1 MASMPYSGGSFGRSQ
16 DPVEARSAR
25 DIGAHESYLTP
36 MPDQPEQDEDRN
48 LWSHAIA
55 QPAIVELRR
64 TLAAAKGAMSFDR
77 ACGLFA
83 AVASTPTMRP
93 PSEWIDLVKGDHV
106 FEDIADVQRFAN
118 GVMAL
123 YNEVLRSVSKLDGH
137 CCPPAEDHDA
147 VREFCLGYL
156 MIAFSDAERAQSPT
170 ARDKLLPMCALAG
183 AVLPEMLDQ
192 LAHARN
198 ESPERYLQRSRE
210 ELADTVVSLHAH
222 WAEERRAG
230 AAQPKERT
238 QRRSAPKVG
247 RNERCP
253 CGSGKKF
260 KKCCAQ

>member
-1 MASMPYSGGSFGRSQ
+1 
-16 DPVEARSAR
+16 
-25 DIGAHESYLTP
+25 
-36 MPDQPEQDEDRN
+36 MPDQLDLLEQDADRN
-48 LWSHAIA
+48 PWTRVIA
-55 QPAIVELRR
+55 QPAIAELRR
-64 TLAAAKGAMSFDR
+64 TLASAKGAMSFDR

-83 AVASTPTMRP
+83 AIASTPTMRP

-106 FEDIADVQRFAN
+106 FENLADVQRFVN
-118 GVMAL
+118 GIMAL
-123 YNEVLRSVSKLDGH
+123 YNEVLRSVAELDGH
-137 CCPPAEDHDA
+137 CCPPPDDDDA

-156 MIAFSDAERAQSPT
+156 TIALSDPAQAQDAT

-192 LAHARN
+192 LAHARD

-210 ELADTVVSLHAH
+210 ELADTVVSMYAH
-222 WAEERRAG
+222 WAEARSTG
-230 AAQPKERT
+230 AAQPQDRT
-238 QRRSAPKVG
+238 QRRSSPKVG